1 MAAADDVC
9 DSLAKISSLPATSI
23 IVGATSELPL
33 VRFGA
38 GGFFGSAVVAFD
50 GFNKGERVMIL
61 GMSLSTFT
69 MVHVIISLIGIVSG
83 LFVLYGLLSSREMP
97 GMTALFLLT
106 TILTSVTGFLF
117 PFDKLLPSHMIGILS
132 LVLLAIACIALYVV
146 KLAGAW
152 RRICMLTALVA
163 LYLNV
168 FVLVIQSFLKIGP
181 LHALAPSVPPS
192 EPPFAIVQGIILVL
206 FVVAIIASLRRFRP
220 VRSPAG

>member
-1 MAAADDVC
+1 M
-9 DSLAKISSLPATSI
+9 
-23 IVGATSELPL
+23 
-33 VRFGA
+33 FQQ
-38 GGFFGSAVVAFD
+38 GG
-50 GFNKGERVMIL
+50 RVMIL

-69 MVHVIISLIGIVSG
+69 MLHVIISLIGIVSG
-83 LFVLYGLLSSREMP
+83 LVVLYGLLGSKVMP
-97 GMTALFLLT
+97 GWTALFLVT

-132 LVLLAIACIALYVV
+132 LVLLAIACVALYGM

-152 RRICMLTALVA
+152 RWIYVLTAMVA

-192 EPPFAIVQGIILVL
+192 EPPFAIVQGIVLVL
-206 FVVAIIASLRRFRP
+206 FIVAIISAVRRFRP
-220 VRSPAG
+220 V